1 MFTDDFCKYANPF
14 YGNGETDRFFKDGL
28 ASKWFYIKAL
38 CGNTTP
44 HATLP
49 FGKMS
54 VGAYSGGYPSGY
66 GTHYPNSCG
75 GIKKLS
81 DKLTVR
87 GFSHLHQ
94 SGTGAMRYYY
104 NYAVT
109 TPFYGN
115 IERAQ
120 EYRQAEGESAVPG
133 YYSVNLGGVFCE
145 LTVDGGIALHR
156 YTFERDGGRV
166 AVDFSNDGLA
176 KIIGPKHS
184 GAVASPELKIKSN
197 TTVLFSGI
205 FSGVKL
211 YFCVK
216 TDTPPVKTL
225 AFSES
230 QEFECVNDIAFAAP
244 FGIVF
249 DISGRAITLRVGF
262 STVSYD
268 AAERAVCSSVASF
281 DSARSTAYKIWG
293 EHLCKFKIDTDS
305 EELKY
310 KFYSNLYHSLI
321 KPCDLSGEEVL
332 GIKGDLVGDLATLWD
347 QYKTVLPLIY
357 LSYPEMS
364 QKIVKCILNI
374 SRTLGKIP
382 CSLGITDIFPCEEQA
397 KMLGILT
404 LLDAFNMG
412 VQGISLED
420 IEECTER
427 ELARDDFKTFIENGT
442 FERYTHILDA
452 ADACAYLAKIT
463 KNAELK
469 NRLLSLAANWIN
481 AYGKDGL
488 MSESSP
494 YYEGDRFT
502 YSFRPQH
509 DMQKR
514 IELAGGKE
522 RFIKLLDDFFGFGK
536 ESIEPIRKQ
545 DAFADISKTAYH
557 RFEGFNNE
565 CDMDAPYAYIFAD
578 RHDRLAEILHECTSR
593 SFGSGRAG
601 LPGNNDSG
609 GLSSAFV
616 FNSLGIFP
624 LSGSGDFLIG
634 APAVDGAQ
642 ITLSSGNTLK
652 IKVNRE
658 RRGAIFSDKVEFN
671 GKPKDGY
678 RISAHELMGGGTL
691 EFFMK

>member
-1 MFTDDFCKYANPF
+1 MTSNDFCKYANPF
-14 YGNGETDRFFKDGL
+14 YGNGETDRFFKDGI

-81 DKLTVR
+81 DKLMVR

-109 TPFYGN
+109 TPFYGGV
-115 IERAQ
+115 ERAQ
-120 EYRQAEGESAVPG
+120 EYRPVKDESAVPG
-133 YYSVNLGGVFCE
+133 YYSVNLDGIFCE

-176 KIIGPKHS
+176 KVIGPKHS
-184 GAVASPELKIKSN
+184 KTVKSPEIKIKSD

-205 FSGVKL
+205 FSGIKL

-216 TDTPPVKTL
+216 TDVPSVKTHI
-225 AFSES
+225 FSGSE
-230 QEFECVNDIAFAAP
+230 EFISLKELSEDKPYGV
-244 FGIVF
+244 VF
-249 DISGRAITLRVGF
+249 DISGRTVTLRVGY
-262 STVSYD
+262 STVSYE
-268 AAERAVCSSVASF
+268 AAERFLSSSVATF
-281 DSARSTAYKIWG
+281 DSAKATAYGIWG
-293 EHLCKFKIDTDS
+293 EHLGKFKIDTEN
-305 EELKY
+305 EELKC

-332 GIKGDLVGDLATLWD
+332 GVKGDLVCDLATLWD

-357 LSYPEMS
+357 MSYPEMS
-364 QKIVKCILNI
+364 EKVAKCLLNI
-374 SRTLGKIP
+374 SRTFGKIP
-382 CSLGITDIFPCEEQA
+382 CSLGITDVFPCEEQA

-404 LLDAFNMG
+404 LIDAFYMG
-412 VQGISLED
+412 VCGLSVED

-427 ELARDDFKTFIENGT
+427 ELSRDDFKSFIENGT

-452 ADACAYLAKIT
+452 TDACAYLAKIT
-463 KNAELK
+463 KNEKLK
-469 NRLLSLAANWIN
+469 ARLLHLAENWKN
-481 AYGKDGL
+481 AYDQDGL
-488 MSESSP
+488 MSDSSP
-494 YYEGDRFT
+494 YYEGDRYT
-502 YSFRPQH
+502 YSFRTQH

-514 IELAGGKE
+514 VEIAGGKA
-522 RFIKLLDDFFGFGK
+522 RFLKLLDDFFGFGK
-536 ESIEPIRKQ
+536 ESVEPITKM
-545 DAFADISKTAYH
+545 DAFDDISKTAYH

-565 CDMDAPYAYIFAD
+565 CDMDAPYAYIFAG
-578 RHDRLAEILHECTSR
+578 RHDRLAEIMHECTNR
-593 SFGSGRAG
+593 SFGNGKHG

-616 FNSLGIFP
+616 FNALGIFP
-624 LSGSGDFLIG
+624 LSGSGEFLIG
-634 APAVDGAQ
+634 SPSVDGAC
-642 ITLSSGNTLK
+642 IALSNGNTLN
-652 IKVNRE
+652 IKVNRRKNE
-658 RRGAIFSDKVEFN
+658 IYVDSVRFD
-671 GKPKDGY
+671 GKPIVGY
-678 RISAHELMGGGTL
+678 KIPVREIMGGGTL